1 MSMIEQEVIN
11 NIRNGVDIVDIIST
25 YIPLIPRGKN
35 YFGVCPFHD
44 DKNPSMS
51 VSKDKQIYTC
61 FSCGATGN
69 VFKFMMDY
77 ENISFPES
85 LKKCADIAGIP
96 INININ
102 TQGDNLKKFSELYEI
117 YDIGSKFYQ
126 NNINTVNGRKAK
138 SYLKNRNINDE
149 MIKHFG
155 IGLALEDRKILTDLL
170 IKKKYDNKHLLQS
183 GLVIKNEYGLSDIF
197 ANRIMFPIEDING
210 RVVGF
215 SGRIYHGEDM
225 AKYINTKETD
235 IFKKGELLYNFSR
248 AKDECRLSG
257 QVIVM
262 EGQMDVIRAYSIG
275 VKNVVATLGTA
286 VTKNQALL
294 IKKLAKEVIICFD
307 GDEAGAKGTMA
318 CANEL
323 IDVGVI
329 PKIIRLEDNMDPD
342 DYIKKF
348 GDKFTHKINNP
359 MNVMDFKLSYL
370 KSNKD
375 LSNSEDM
382 AKYVNTIID
391 ELNKIDDEILREIT
405 IKKVSE
411 ESKLDID
418 FLKSKLVEVKT
429 DIIIP
434 IKKEAVSVR
443 ENKYQKAQKY
453 LIYYMLR
460 NKEVIKIY
468 NKKIT
473 YMPTDKYRYLAYEI
487 GLFYKEN
494 NYIDMADL
502 MSSLTDN
509 NDILKTIGE
518 IESLNLSEEYTLD
531 EINDYIDTIKEYNV
545 NYQIKKLKEKMD
557 KEVDPLEQAKIA
569 MEVVKLK
576 RGENND

>member
-11 NIRNGVDIVDIIST
+11 NIRNGVDIVDIISN

-77 ENISFPES
+77 EHISFPES
-85 LKKCADIAGIP
+85 LKRCADIAGIP
-96 INININ
+96 LNISINKESNYAN
-102 TQGDNLKKFSELYEI
+102 KYSELYEI
-117 YDIGSKFYQ
+117 YDLGYKFYQ
-126 NNINTVNGRKAK
+126 NNINTINGKEAK
-138 SYLKNRNINDE
+138 DYLKSRQINDE

-155 IGLALEDRKILTDLL
+155 IGLALDDCKILTNLL
-170 IKKKYDNKHLLQS
+170 IKKKYDSKHLIQS

-197 ANRIMFPIEDING
+197 KDRIMFPIEDING

-215 SGRIYHGEDM
+215 SGRIYRGDDM

-235 IFKKGELLYNFSR
+235 IFKKGELLYNFNR
-248 AKDECRLSG
+248 AKEECRLSG

-286 VTKNQALL
+286 VTKQQALL
-294 IKKLAKEVIICFD
+294 IKKMAKEIIICFD
-307 GDEAGAKGTMA
+307 GDIAGAKGTMA

-329 PKIIRLEDNMDPD
+329 PKVIRLEDNLDPD
-342 DYIKKF
+342 DYIKKH
-348 GDKFTHKINNP
+348 GNKFLSKINNP

-370 KSNKD
+370 KHNID
-375 LSNSEDM
+375 LNDSEDM
-382 AKYVNTIID
+382 AKYVNTIIE

-405 IKKVSE
+405 IKKISE
-411 ESKLDID
+411 ESKLDIE
-418 FLKSKLVEVKT
+418 FLKSKLSPVPN
-429 DIIIP
+429 DIVIP
-434 IKKEAVSVR
+434 IKKEKISVK

-453 LIYYMLR
+453 LIFYMLR
-460 NKEVIKIY
+460 NKDVIKIY

-473 YMPTDKYRYLAYEI
+473 YMPTEKYRYLAYEI

-494 NYIDMADL
+494 GYIDIADL
-502 MSSLTDN
+502 ISSLTDN
-509 NDILKTIGE
+509 EDLLKVIGE
-518 IESLNLSEEYTLD
+518 LESLNLKDEYTLD
-531 EINDYIDTIKEYNV
+531 EIDDYINTIKEFNI
-545 NYQIKKLKEKMD
+545 NYQIKRLEEKMR
-557 KEVDPLEQAKIA
+557 KEDDALEKAKIA
-569 MEVVKLK
+569 DEIIKLK
-576 RGENND
+576 KGESND